1 MPNVE
6 EKQNAFYR
14 YIYYYMHRAMYSL
27 LHPPPQ
33 KKKYVL
39 INTLHKLDLKG
50 IFLKNEIILAS

>member
-27 LHPPPQ
+27 LHPPP
-33 KKKYVL
+33 KK
-39 INTLHKLDLKG
+39 NTLHKLDLKG